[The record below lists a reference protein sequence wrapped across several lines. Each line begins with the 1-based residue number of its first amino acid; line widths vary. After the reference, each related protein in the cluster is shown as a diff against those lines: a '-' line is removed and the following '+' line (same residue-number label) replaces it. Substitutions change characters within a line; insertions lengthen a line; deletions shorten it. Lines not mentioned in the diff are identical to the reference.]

1 MTQTIDSRTAHLYTD
16 AHEVEMMNMSGA
28 MYDTLANEY
37 ERVVVPV
44 YRPIAKRLI
53 QHIDLRPGWRVLDAG
68 TGTGLIALLA
78 APRVTK
84 TGQVIGV
91 DASDAMLKIARD
103 KALRFG
109 FTQCEFQMGDLEAL
123 RFQDAT
129 FDAVLS
135 QFALHHTDSVKSLR
149 ELARVLKPGGVLV
162 VQEWMESP
170 NVPNRILNDLLQHYR
185 VPNPSEALHL
195 ARQHAERV
203 RDFRINLS
211 QPGVFQTMLEQSG
224 LVGVETRA
232 EEHLIRVA
240 NVDAFLEMAMASP
253 ALRAELG
260 ALPPEVQ
267 AQWLNQAREQLG
279 SFETANGFEWV
290 YHVLVGI
297 ARRSVNRGAP

>member
-1 MTQTIDSRTAHLYTD
+1 
-16 AHEVEMMNMSGA
+16 MNLTSGA
-28 MYDTLANEY
+28 IYDVLANEY

-103 KALRFG
+103 KAAQFG
-109 FTQCEFQMGDLEAL
+109 FTHCEFQTGDLEAL
-123 RFQDAT
+123 RFEDRT

-135 QFALHHTDSVKSLR
+135 QFALHHTDPDKSLR

-170 NVPNRILNDLLQHYR
+170 SVPNRILNDLLQQYR
-185 VPNPSEALHL
+185 VSNPSEALHL

-203 RDFRINLS
+203 CDFRINIS

-224 LVGVETRA
+224 FVDVGIRK
-232 EEHLIRVA
+232 EEHVIRIA
-240 NVDAFLEMAMASP
+240 SVDAFLEMARASP
-253 ALRAELG
+253 LIYAELN
-260 ALPPEVQ
+260 ALSRETYLQ
-267 AQWLNQAREQLG
+267 LMNQARDQLK
-279 SFETANGFEWV
+279 SFETVRGFEWV
-290 YHVLVGI
+290 YNVLAAT
-297 ARRSVNRGAP
+297 ARR